1 LRKAFTL
8 VEMLVAV
15 VLLTLLIGVALFSF
29 RLQLITIHKTKLE
42 SINRAISYT
51 QLRSVIASMKY
62 YAVQEYDI
70 VQRVIPHTW
79 HYYFDGDEKNIK
91 FISTNPLFSE
101 VDALVSFTCK
111 DNELIYNE
119 EALYGDMNFLR
130 PTFNKNIKHS
140 VLMKNLDKCLFIYI
154 TRKGK
159 QITSLANDLPKA
171 VQINVEQYGKNY
183 TFYTKVQADN
193 NTTKFSIESSL
204 YDY

>member
-1 LRKAFTL
+1 MRKAFTL

-42 SINRAISYT
+42 SINKAINYT

-62 YAVQEYDI
+62 YAVEEYDI

-79 HYYFDGDEKNIK
+79 HYFFDADAKSMQ
-91 FISTNPLFSE
+91 FISTNPLFSNT
-101 VDALVSFTCK
+101 DALVALTCK
-111 DNELIYNE
+111 EHKLIYTE
-119 EALYGDMNFLR
+119 ESLYDNINFLR
-130 PTFNKNIKHS
+130 PALLENSKQS
-140 VLMKNLDKCLFIYI
+140 LLMKDLDKCSFSYI

-159 QITSLANDLPKA
+159 QVEILQDDLPHA
-171 VQINVEQYGKNY
+171 VKINVEQYGKNY